1 MKQVRK
7 KENKRN
13 IKKENKGKIKNQ
25 KILDDKFEKYA
36 AMLPQSYYEK
46 FQSKS
51 RIPKEIANK
60 VQQIRNERN
69 LSQEELARMIQENIY
84 VISNLEECKGSYN
97 PKIVEKIEEALDVT
111 IIKNEEK

>member
-7 KENKRN
+7 RQNK
-13 IKKENKGKIKNQ
+13 IENKGKTKDQ

-46 FQSKS
+46 FLSKS
-51 RIPKEIANK
+51 RIPKEIANQ

-69 LSQEELARMIQENIY
+69 LSQEELASMIQENVYI
-84 VISNLEECKGSYN
+84 ITNLENCKGSYN
-97 PKIVEKIEEALDVT
+97 PKIVEKIEEALNVKFT
-111 IIKNEEK
+111 RSEKK